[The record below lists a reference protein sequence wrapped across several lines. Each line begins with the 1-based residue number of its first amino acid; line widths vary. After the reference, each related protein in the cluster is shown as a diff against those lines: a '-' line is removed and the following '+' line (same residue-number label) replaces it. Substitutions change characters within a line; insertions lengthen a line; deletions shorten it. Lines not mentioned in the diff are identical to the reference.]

1 MLITA
6 ASFQQTFALTE
17 QKDEKQRPD
26 PDSYEDICLKA
37 IAWGLHAPNPHNTQ
51 AWKFQLLSENEFLF
65 FADESRL
72 LTATDPP
79 ARQIHIGCGCFLECM
94 KEGMR
99 SSGFETNI
107 ELFPEG
113 VYGFGDIGKKPL
125 ARIRFQKAENLANP
139 LAPFI
144 KARSSSRLL
153 YEEDKLS
160 TEEIN
165 ELVTHRETK
174 QNEIRFI
181 TQS

>member
-1 MLITA
+1 MNRRHFLIGSGILITA
-6 ASFQQTFALTE
+6 ASFQQTFALSE
-17 QKDEKQRPD
+17 QKEEQARPD
-26 PDSYEDICLKA
+26 PDSYKDICLKA

-99 SSGFETNI
+99 SSGYESHI

-113 VYGFGDIGKKPL
+113 SYSFKDIGKKPL
-125 ARIRFQKAENLANP
+125 PGFAFKRRKIWLLLWLP
-139 LAPFI
+139 L
-144 KARSSSRLL
+144 
-153 YEEDKLS
+153 
-160 TEEIN
+160 
-165 ELVTHRETK
+165 
-174 QNEIRFI
+174 
-181 TQS
+181 